1 MLKFFNTIKYRM
13 SIIVI
18 LALLLQIF
26 MPVIENYAYA
36 QEELGIAE
44 EELEVDEPIEEVQAP
59 EEAEE
64 PENPGEEDN
73 GAAGSDIQPTED
85 KQPETMDQKPE
96 NVETMEVETAG
107 EDEEPISNANESKLI
122 EEDIIDNLRLF
133 RKDVQSIKMVI

>member
-36 QEELGIAE
+36 QEELGIAG
-44 EELEVDEPIEEVQAP
+44 EELEVDEPIEDVQAP

-64 PENPGEEDN
+64 PENPGDLKTQGKRIMGQQVQMSSLRRTSN
-73 GAAGSDIQPTED
+73 
-85 KQPETMDQKPE
+85 QKPW
-96 NVETMEVETAG
+96 
-107 EDEEPISNANESKLI
+107 SKS
-122 EEDIIDNLRLF
+122 LR
-133 RKDVQSIKMVI
+133 R